1 MGEYDQ
7 APLPE
12 GWVGQIVWD
21 NKIQILDSDTIGDL
35 NGRLWA
41 AAHYVSWVAIMPA
54 FDSLESEIE
63 WFWIGLKMV
72 LVIKMQLQH
81 GAFVEAAK
89 VLENL
94 YVQISISGQT
104 F

>member
-1 MGEYDQ
+1 
-7 APLPE
+7 
-12 GWVGQIVWD
+12 
-21 NKIQILDSDTIGDL
+21 
-35 NGRLWA
+35 
-41 AAHYVSWVAIMPA
+41 MPA

-63 WFWIGLKMV
+63 WFWIGLKMI
-72 LVIKMQLQH
+72 LVIKMQH

-94 YVQISISGQT
+94 YDQISIGGLT

>member
-1 MGEYDQ
+1 
-7 APLPE
+7 
-12 GWVGQIVWD
+12 
-21 NKIQILDSDTIGDL
+21 
-35 NGRLWA
+35 
-41 AAHYVSWVAIMPA
+41 MPA

-63 WFWIGLKMV
+63 WFWIGLKMI

-81 GAFVEAAK
+81 GAIVLVEAAK
-89 VLENL
+89 ILENL

>member
-1 MGEYDQ
+1 
-7 APLPE
+7 
-12 GWVGQIVWD
+12 
-21 NKIQILDSDTIGDL
+21 
-35 NGRLWA
+35 
-41 AAHYVSWVAIMPA
+41 MPA

-63 WFWIGLKMV
+63 WFWIGLKMI

-81 GAFVEAAK
+81 GAFVEAVK